1 MIFLKFLILVPFVVF
16 TGCIGQKED
25 PYGLNE
31 GLERYSDYGETME
44 SLEDDYE
51 RQMSEKMVPVE
62 EDLSESQRLNKS
74 GF

>member
-1 MIFLKFLILVPFVVF
+1 M
-16 TGCIGQKED
+16 GNKED
-25 PYGLNE
+25 PYDLNE